1 MDNLTFAS
9 TEADARAVAAV
20 EEHHAAMAGALAV
33 QATAVADLAR
43 AGRGDEADRA
53 RAQLLTWCREELVPH
68 ALAEEGSLYAAAAQQ
83 PEARLLVEAMLAQ
96 HRAIVGLVD
105 ALEGARDAVSA
116 AVAAGALRSLF
127 EVHLAAE
134 NEQILPLLVAAPGVS
149 VADLLGDLHEMVGG
163 PEHEHEHGHG
173 HEHGTEAA
181 AEAGH
186 GACGCH
192 EVDPAG
198 WPELDA
204 RLVPHKIR
212 HATVFGALDA
222 VAPGASLVL
231 LAPHDP
237 LPLLDQLQRREPDAF
252 SVDYL
257 DRGPETW
264 RLLITRTAG

>member
-9 TEADARAVAAV
+9 TEADARAVDAV
-20 EEHHAAMAGALAV
+20 EEHHAALAGSLAV
-33 QATAVADLAR
+33 QATALADLA
-43 AGRGDEADRA
+43 GTGWTDEADRA
-53 RAQLLTWCREELVPH
+53 RAQLLTWCRKELVPH

-96 HRAIVGLVD
+96 HRAILGLVD
-105 ALEGARDAVSA
+105 ALDTARDSVSA

-134 NEQILPLLVAAPGVS
+134 NDQILPLLVAAPGVA
-149 VADLLGDLHEMVGG
+149 VAELLGDLHELVGG
-163 PEHEHEHGHG
+163 SAHA
-173 HEHGTEAA
+173 HGTKAE

-192 EVDPAG
+192 EVEVRGG

-222 VAPGASLVL
+222 VAPGSSLVL

-257 DRGPETW
+257 ARGPETW

>member
-9 TEADARAVAAV
+9 TEADARAVEAV
-20 EEHHAAMAGALAV
+20 EEHHAVLAGALAL
-33 QATAVADLAR
+33 QATTLADLAR
-43 AGRGDEADRA
+43 AGRTDEAELA
-53 RAQLLTWCREELVPH
+53 RTQLLAWCRDELVPH
-68 ALAEEGSLYAAAAQQ
+68 ALAEEGSLYRAAAEQGA
-83 PEARLLVEAMLAQ
+83 ARLLVEAMLAQ

-105 ALEGARDAVSA
+105 ALESSRDVVSA
-116 AVAAGALRSLF
+116 AVVAGALRALF
-127 EVHLAAE
+127 DVHLAAE
-134 NEQILPLLVAAPGVS
+134 NEQILPLLVAEPSVS
-149 VADLLGDLHEMVGG
+149 VAELLGDMHEMIGGG
-163 PEHEHEHGHG
+163 PADHASH
-173 HEHGTEAA
+173 A
-181 AEAGH
+181 AETHEPAA

-257 DRGPETW
+257 ARGPETW
-264 RLLITRTAG
+264 RLLLTRAG

>member
-9 TEADARAVAAV
+9 TEADARAVEAV
-20 EEHHAAMAGALAV
+20 EEHHAVLAGALAV
-33 QATAVADLAR
+33 QATALADLAR
-43 AGRGDEADRA
+43 AGRTDEADLA
-53 RAQLLTWCREELVPH
+53 RTQLLAWCRDELVPH
-68 ALAEEGSLYAAAAQQ
+68 ALAEEGSLYRAAAEQGA
-83 PEARLLVEAMLAQ
+83 ARLLVEAMLAQ
-96 HRAIVGLVD
+96 HRAIAGLVD
-105 ALEGARDAVSA
+105 ALESARDAVSA
-116 AVAAGALRSLF
+116 AVVGGALRALF
-127 EVHLAAE
+127 DVHLAAE
-134 NEQILPLLVAAPGVS
+134 NEQILPLLVAAPSVS
-149 VADLLGDLHEMVGG
+149 VAELLGDMHEMIGVGAADHTASHTPG
-163 PEHEHEHGHG
+163 THEP
-173 HEHGTEAA
+173 AA
-181 AEAGH
+181 

-257 DRGPETW
+257 ARGPETW
-264 RLLITRTAG
+264 RLLLTRAG

>member
-9 TEADARAVAAV
+9 TEADARAVEAV
-20 EEHHAAMAGALAV
+20 EEHHAVLAGALAL
-33 QATAVADLAR
+33 QATTLADLAR
-43 AGRGDEADRA
+43 AGRTDEAELA
-53 RAQLLTWCREELVPH
+53 RTQLLAWCRDELVPH
-68 ALAEEGSLYAAAAQQ
+68 ALAEEGSLYRAAAEQGA
-83 PEARLLVEAMLAQ
+83 ARLLVEAMLAQ

-105 ALEGARDAVSA
+105 ALESSRDVVSA
-116 AVAAGALRSLF
+116 AVVAGALRALF
-127 EVHLAAE
+127 DVHLAAE
-134 NEQILPLLVAAPGVS
+134 NEQILPLLVAEPSVS
-149 VADLLGDLHEMVGG
+149 VAELLGDMHEMIGGG
-163 PEHEHEHGHG
+163 PADHASHDAETHEP
-173 HEHGTEAA
+173 AA
-181 AEAGH
+181 

-257 DRGPETW
+257 ARGPETW
-264 RLLITRTAG
+264 RLLLTRAG

>member
-9 TEADARAVAAV
+9 TEADARAVEAV
-20 EEHHAAMAGALAV
+20 EAHHAALAGALAV
-33 QATAVADLAR
+33 QATALADLAR
-43 AGRGDEADRA
+43 AGRAGDAEHA
-53 RAQLLTWCREELVPH
+53 RTQLLAWCRDELVPH
-68 ALAEEGSLYAAAAQQ
+68 ALAEEGSLYRAAAEQ

-105 ALEGARDAVSA
+105 ALDAAGDAVSA

-127 EVHLAAE
+127 EVHLSAE
-134 NEQILPLLVAAPGVS
+134 NDQILPLLVAASHVS

-163 PEHEHEHGHG
+163 SG
-173 HEHGTEAA
+173 
-181 AEAGH
+181 EAGH
-186 GACGCH
+186 AESACGCH
-192 EVDPAG
+192 EVSPAG

-237 LPLLDQLQRREPDAF
+237 VPLLDQLQAREPDAF
-252 SVDYL
+252 AVDYL

-264 RLLITRTAG
+264 RLLITRRAG

>member
-9 TEADARAVAAV
+9 TEADARAVEAV
-20 EEHHAAMAGALAV
+20 EEHHAALAGALAV
-33 QATAVADLAR
+33 QATALADLAR
-43 AGRGDEADRA
+43 AGRADDAEHA
-53 RAQLLTWCREELVPH
+53 RTQLLAWCRDELVPH
-68 ALAEEGSLYAAAAQQ
+68 ALAEEGSLYRAAAEQS
-83 PEARLLVEAMLAQ
+83 EARLLVEAMLAQ

-105 ALEGARDAVSA
+105 ALDAARDTVSA

-134 NEQILPLLVAAPGVS
+134 NDQILPLLVAAPHVS

-163 PEHEHEHGHG
+163 G
-173 HEHGTEAA
+173 EAA
-181 AEAGH
+181 HAES
-186 GACGCH
+186 ACGCH

-222 VAPGASLVL
+222 VALGASLVL

-237 LPLLDQLQRREPDAF
+237 VPLLDQLQQRAPGAF

-264 RLLITRTAG
+264 RLLITRQAG

>member
-1 MDNLTFAS
+1 MDNLTIAS
-9 TEADARAVAAV
+9 TEADARAVEAV
-20 EEHHAAMAGALAV
+20 EAHHAVLAGALAG
-33 QATAVADLAR
+33 QAATLAELAR
-43 AGRGDEADRA
+43 AGRLDEAELA
-53 RAQLLTWCREELVPH
+53 RTQLLAWCRDELVPH
-68 ALAEEGSLYAAAAQQ
+68 ALAEEGSLYAAAAEQG
-83 PEARLLVEAMLAQ
+83 ATRLLVEAMLAQ
-96 HRAIVGLVD
+96 HRAIVSLVD
-105 ALEGARDAVSA
+105 ALDSARDAVSA
-116 AVAAGALRSLF
+116 AVVAGALRALF
-127 EVHLAAE
+127 DVHLAAE
-134 NEQILPLLVAAPGVS
+134 NEQILPVLVAAPSVS
-149 VADLLGDLHEMVGG
+149 VTELLGDLHEMVGG
-163 PEHEHEHGHG
+163 GSPNHAPEAHEP
-173 HEHGTEAA
+173 AA
-181 AEAGH
+181 

-222 VAPGASLVL
+222 LAPGAGLVL

-264 RLLITRTAG
+264 RLLITRAG